1 MFSDLVEK
9 QAGQY
14 THLPGLPAENQ
25 AGQYTHLPGLPAVTP
40 SPPSPYC
47 SLEVEEPVIG
57 VHKKRSACNSEK
69 YFRKFFLEQL
79 TKY

>member
-14 THLPGLPAENQ
+14 TPAWVACREPGRAVH
-25 AGQYTHLPGLPAVTP
+25 THLPGLPAVTP
-40 SPPSPYC
+40 PPSPYC

-79 TKY
+79 HF